1 MFFSLP
7 INSSIVL
14 LFPSIFFCVTLSDGP
29 FSTCYSPTSALVV
42 PQVQELLLLVAWS
55 GIADHLCDFPS
66 YLPAVWR
73 ERKAPKKNCNAA
85 HHRNR
90 ARVLRL
96 LYFQNWT
103 SYMRTNWAIC
113 SMDVMAK
120 HLSLYDGTWRCQ
132 STRAFGIKW
141 LNMNPTMSG
150 VWSLEPLS
158 TLFLLLRKVEGGGFS
173 LHTILGLPG
182 NKARVPQA

>member
-132 STRAFGIKW
+132 STRAFGINSQHMIKYESHHVW
-141 LNMNPTMSG
+141 CLKSG
-150 VWSLEPLS
+150 TPLHP
-158 TLFLLLRKVEGGGFS
+158 FPAPEEGGGWRVFFAYN
-173 LHTILGLPG
+173 LRT
-182 NKARVPQA
+182 ARK

>member
-1 MFFSLP
+1 MA
-7 INSSIVL
+7 
-14 LFPSIFFCVTLSDGP
+14 LFPPATLQHLPWWFHRCKNYSCLWPDQALLIICVIFPLICLQYEEKGKP
-29 FSTCYSPTSALVV
+29 L
-42 PQVQELLLLVAWS
+42 
-55 GIADHLCDFPS
+55 
-66 YLPAVWR
+66 
-73 ERKAPKKNCNAA
+73 RKTASNAA

-103 SYMRTNWAIC
+103 SYMSTNWAIC

-158 TLFLLLRKVEGGGFS
+158 TLFLLLRKVEGFLCIQS
-173 LHTILGLPG
+173 
-182 NKARVPQA
+182 